1 MAQMVNLTINDI
13 KVNVPAGTLIVDA
26 AKKVGIDIPVFCY
39 HPKMEPVGMCR
50 QCLVEVG
57 RPMVDRATGQAV
69 LDENGS
75 PKLQFGPKLE
85 TACTTPVSEGMLVLT
100 ASEKAKAGQKEII
113 ELLLTSHP
121 LDCPVCDKGG
131 ECPLQNLTMEFG
143 SSGSRFIFDEKQHAA
158 KSVPLGELIY
168 LDRERCIQCARCIRF
183 QEDIA
188 GEPVLGFYQRGRA
201 TDIVTYSEPGF
212 DSIFSGNTTD
222 ICPVGALTT
231 ADFRFGARPWEMNN
245 AASICA
251 QCAVGCNITFNVR
264 REAKTGGKQVVKRA
278 MPRQNEQVNEIWMCD
293 KGRFAGYHFAESS
306 ERLTQPL
313 IEGAPAELADA
324 EKQIAEKLKVA
335 GPNSVI
341 LAGGRLSNED
351 LFNLKQ
357 LADGLGGKALLYAP
371 IGGGE
376 FTSAYGLAASSNL
389 GDLGQGSTILVVA
402 SDIHDEAPI
411 WYLRLKA
418 AAERGAAVIVAN
430 ARATKLDEFA
440 TYVVRY
446 AYGDEV
452 ETVKGLSGKEK
463 LTEAFKAENL
473 VVFYGSDGLG
483 TAGSAV
489 LAAACADLVKS
500 RAGKTNNGL
509 VGVWNAP
516 NTQGAYEL
524 GFRTAFDLASEL
536 KAKTV
541 YVAAADPA
549 GDDPALADALRSAEF
564 VAVQDLF
571 LTETARLA
579 GAVLPACAYTERE
592 GTFTSAERRVQRFYP
607 AVPARPGIK
616 SDFALTAD
624 IAGFAGMDLEGRS
637 PLLVMNRMA
646 ASVKA
651 FAGLTYGRLAEVTEQ
666 YPIIGRGD
674 LYYGGTTYGNSQGL
688 GVHLSLGEAVTAPV
702 TPRTSLRPKENEL
715 LAVPVSKVYDRGTTM
730 VAATLLEARTGSP
743 LVAVHPATAG
753 KLGLAQGEPARV
765 SLNGADY
772 EVVVK
777 LDDSL
782 STGTVLVYRS
792 FGIPIFEPV
801 PVSIAAAE
809 RARGGH

>member
-1 MAQMVNLTINDI
+1 MAQTVTLTINEV
-13 KVNVPAGTLIVDA
+13 KVTAPAGTLIVDA
-26 AKKVGIDIPVFCY
+26 AKNAGIDIPVFCY

-57 RPMVDRATGQAV
+57 RPMIDRATGQAV
-69 LDENGS
+69 LDEAGK

-85 TACTTPVSEGMLVLT
+85 TACTTPVSEGMVVLT
-100 ASEKAKAGQKEII
+100 ASDKAKAGQKEII

-131 ECPLQNLTMEFG
+131 ECPLQNLTMSFG

-183 QEDIA
+183 QKDIA

-212 DSIFSGNTTD
+212 DSIFSGNTSD

-264 REAKTGGKQVVKRA
+264 REARTGGKQVIKRA

-293 KGRFAGYHFAESS
+293 KGRFAGYHFGESS
-306 ERLTQPL
+306 ERLNQPL
-313 IEGAPAELADA
+313 IKGSAAELDAA
-324 EKQIAEKLKVA
+324 EKLVAEKLKAA
-335 GPNSVI
+335 GPDSVV

-357 LADGLGGKALLYAP
+357 LADGLGGKALLQTP

-376 FTSAYGLAASSNL
+376 FTAAYGLTAGSNF
-389 GDLGQGSTILVVA
+389 GDLGKGSTILVVA
-402 SDIHDEAPI
+402 SDIHDEAPV
-411 WYLRLKA
+411 WYLRIKA
-418 AAERGAAVIVAN
+418 AAQRGAIVVVAN

-440 TYVVRY
+440 TYIVRY

-452 ETVKGLSGKEK
+452 ETIKGLIGKEK
-463 LTEAFKAENL
+463 FTEAFKAENL
-473 VVFYGSDGLG
+473 IVFFGSDGLG
-483 TAGSAV
+483 AQGSTA
-489 LAAACADLVKS
+489 LAGACAELVKS
-500 RAGKTNNGL
+500 RAGKPNNGL

-516 NTQGAYEL
+516 NTQGAYEM
-524 GFRTAFDLASEL
+524 GFCTASNLTAEL
-536 KAKTV
+536 KGKTV

-549 GDDPALADALRSAEF
+549 GDDPALADALRSAAF

-579 GAVLPACAYTERE
+579 DVVLPASAYTERE
-592 GTFTSAERRVQRFYP
+592 GTCTSAERRAQRFYP
-607 AVPARPGIK
+607 AIPARSGTKP
-616 SDFALTAD
+616 DFALTAD
-624 IAGFAGMDLEGRS
+624 IARFAGIELEGRS
-637 PLLVMNRMA
+637 PMLVFNKLV
-646 ASVKA
+646 ASVKT
-651 FAGLTYGRLAEVTEQ
+651 FAGLSYGKLAEVAEQ
-666 YPIIGRGD
+666 YPIVGRGD
-674 LYYGGTTYGNSQGL
+674 LYYGGTTYENSQGL
-688 GVHLSLGEAVTAPV
+688 GVHLGLGDATAASV
-702 TPRTSLRPKENEL
+702 VARAALRPKENEL
-715 LAVPVSKVYDRGTTM
+715 LAVPASKVYDRGTTM
-730 VAATLLEARTGSP
+730 TAATLLDQRTGAP
-743 LVAVHPATAG
+743 TVVVNPATAG
-753 KLGLAQGEPARV
+753 KLGLTAGDQARV
-765 SLNGADY
+765 SLNGAAY
-772 EVVVK
+772 EAVVK
-777 LDDSL
+777 LDESL
-782 STGTVLVYRS
+782 STGVILVYRS

-809 RARGGH
+809 KARGGH